1 MRIAPVSRGD
11 FLIMWEMIVYRS
23 RYRYPRHSEPVRT
36 LAWESVSPAAQ
47 RAARCSASQD
57 ADYTPRVLPC
67 ASRLGAT
74 TSLRTG
80 FAMTVNNNNW
90 LQPSSC
96 CAKRSLL
103 SAQNHPRV
111 TGGDHI
117 SPLSLEKIKILWFF
131 LLFFT
136 YILCFDSIRKQIML

>member
-1 MRIAPVSRGD
+1 
-11 FLIMWEMIVYRS
+11 MIVYRS
-23 RYRYPRHSEPVRT
+23 RYRYPRHSEPVHT

-47 RAARCSASQD
+47 RAARCFASQD
-57 ADYTPRVLPC
+57 ADCTPRVLPR

-80 FAMTVNNNNW
+80 FPMTVINDSW

-103 SAQNHPRV
+103 SAQNHPRLP
-111 TGGDHI
+111 GGIHI
-117 SPLSLEKIKILWFF
+117 SPLSLEKRKILWFF
-131 LLFFT
+131 LLFFSH
-136 YILCFDSIRKQIML
+136 ILCFDSIRKQIML